1 MKCSACHRPITKPA
15 LTLAGMVFGPVC
27 AQKVLEAAG
36 QVAPRRQRET
46 PIHERQS
53 SVQRDELTRDLFEE
67 ATA

>member
-1 MKCSACHRPITKPA
+1 MKCSACHRSINKPA

-36 QVAPRRQRET
+36 QIAPRRDSRAPSFDPT
-46 PIHERQS
+46 TVH
-53 SVQRDELTRDLFEE
+53 RDNQTRDLFEE